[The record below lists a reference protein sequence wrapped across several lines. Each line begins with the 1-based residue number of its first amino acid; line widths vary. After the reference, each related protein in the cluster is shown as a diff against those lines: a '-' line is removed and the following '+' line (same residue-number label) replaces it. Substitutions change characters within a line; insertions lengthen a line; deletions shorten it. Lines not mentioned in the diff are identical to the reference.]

1 MHQALKPPVQYTHGI
16 GLAPMAG
23 YTDTAFRQVCRSL
36 GAEYAVTE
44 MVSVQ
49 GLTRRTAGTCRLL
62 EFDPSEKPLGVQL
75 YGSDPEAFRRAAATV
90 SGMGFDFVD
99 INAGCPV
106 RKVLGSRSGAALM
119 LDPERMLD
127 IVSAAVEGSG
137 LPVTLKTRLGWS
149 REQPLPEDFAARA
162 AERGASAIALHG
174 RYRTDMFS
182 GPVDVEG
189 IRRLAASSPV
199 PVVVGGDSTSARAAL
214 ELRERTGCSGL
225 MIGRG
230 AVGNPWIFRELT
242 GVGPGTPLPGELG
255 SVVRRHLD
263 LLCRHVRGPR
273 AFHIFRGQLVHYL
286 KGFRGASVLREA
298 AVAVSCREDVE
309 SLMDR
314 AEEML
319 EGGAP

>member
-1 MHQALKPPVQYTHGI
+1 
-16 GLAPMAG
+16 MAG

-75 YGSDPEAFRRAAATV
+75 YGSEPEAFRRAASIV

-106 RKVLGSRSGAALM
+106 RKVLCSRSGAALM
-119 LDPERMLD
+119 LDTERMLD
-127 IVSAAVEGSG
+127 IVSAAVEGSD

-149 REQPLPEDFAARA
+149 REQPLPEDLAALAAARGA
-162 AERGASAIALHG
+162 AAIALHG

-189 IRRLAASSPV
+189 IRRLAAASPV
-199 PVVVGGDSTSARAAL
+199 PVVVGGDSTSARAAR
-214 ELRERTGCSGL
+214 ELRDRTGCTGL

-230 AVGNPWIFRELT
+230 AVGNPWIFRELS
-242 GVGPGTPLPGELG
+242 GSGPGTPLPGELR
-255 SVVRRHLD
+255 SVVTRHLD
-263 LLCRHVRGPR
+263 LLCGHVRGPR

-286 KGFRGASVLREA
+286 RGFRGASALRGA

-314 AEEML
+314 VEEL
-319 EGGAP
+319 WGAGPS